1 MYGIGLLQPD
11 ACEVQLAHGIGQA
24 HQRVQL
30 HQNEV
35 LGRPEV
41 QIRPCRQSV
50 WLSLCVV
57 VVISI
62 STKSSVEPKHT
73 QAFWIDF

>member
-1 MYGIGLLQPD
+1 MSRIGLLQPD
-11 ACEVQLAHGIGQA
+11 VCEVQLAHDHSQP
-24 HQRVQL
+24 HQHVQL

-50 WLSLCVV
+50 WSSLCVV